1 MPPKTKKSTDIT
13 DYANICANASGV
25 AVQKAFNNLGPV
37 NKFEDLLYPGAVPGA
52 KELAAEQVFHMVEG
66 WRYASAAV
74 AAFLNNSH
82 QTSLHFAYY
91 AELRA
96 ALSLL
101 SWSGIRVK
109 QNAHYYVDQHGVRK
123 IVKSSPT
130 HKAVW
135 GLWQHWTGRSDAKSL
150 FEDQIKLTT
159 EVPLSEV
166 LKGLQYV
173 KPTKTIQG
181 WGIDLAKVSDDHTAR
196 NISSYDAYWM
206 KAPLT
211 KTDGADL
218 DLVLML
224 WKLLL
229 PEEAG
234 LTFDSALISYFVS
247 EALPGML
254 GADSITEL
262 DKIAAVEIIAQEIS
276 TNTGLDPDRIAR
288 RLTSTQYDKLPFE
301 LASSDSAAPRNVLCR
316 CFFLLRLSM
325 LAAKTSMDL
334 ATDKS
339 ATSWLKN
346 WFEHAGLWSATS
358 DVEPYDVSEDY
369 TIAVDFLKTS
379 KAPISELWGAPNV
392 LSSIKLT
399 RPEACMV
406 WNVIE

>member
-1 MPPKTKKSTDIT
+1 MAPKSKKSTPIT
-13 DYANICANASGV
+13 DYASICANASGI
-25 AVQKAFNNLGPV
+25 AVQKAFNQLGPV
-37 NKFEDLLYPGAVPGA
+37 NKFEDLLYPGVVPGA

-74 AAFLNNSH
+74 GAFLNNSH

-109 QNAHYYVDQHGVRK
+109 QDAHYYVNHLGVRQ

-135 GLWQHWTGRSDAKSL
+135 GLWQHWTARPDAKSL

-181 WGIDLAKVSDDHTAR
+181 WGVDLAKVSDDHTAR

-211 KTDGADL
+211 KTDRADL

-254 GADSITEL
+254 GTDSVTDAE
-262 DKIAAVEIIAQEIS
+262 KIAALEIMAEEIS
-276 TNTGLDPDRIAR
+276 TNTGLDADRIAR
-288 RLTSTQYDKLPFE
+288 RLSSTQYDKLPFE
-301 LASSDSAAPRNVLCR
+301 LASSSRAAPRNVLCR

-325 LAAKTSMDL
+325 LATKTSMDL
-334 ATDKS
+334 ATNKS
-339 ATSWLKN
+339 ATLWLKH
-346 WFEHAGLWSATS
+346 WFEHAGLWSASS
-358 DVEPYDVSEDY
+358 DVEPYDISEDY
-369 TIAVDFLKTS
+369 STAVNFLQTS
-379 KAPISELWGAPNV
+379 GAPISELWGAPNIV
-392 LSSIKLT
+392 SSIKLT